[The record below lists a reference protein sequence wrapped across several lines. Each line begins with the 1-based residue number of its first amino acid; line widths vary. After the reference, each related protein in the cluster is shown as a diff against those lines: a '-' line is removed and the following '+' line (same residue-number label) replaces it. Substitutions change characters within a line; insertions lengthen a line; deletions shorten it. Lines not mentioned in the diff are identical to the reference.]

1 MGPGILTGFQKS
13 WQVRT
18 ERPVSYDIVC
28 RHDLFHPDNDALLV
42 TRDDRGGQRR
52 FVVVDSQIMAHYG
65 DAIEN
70 YFQANDINACIHP
83 FEAGEYNKS
92 VSQYLAVL
100 EGLDAFPINRRNEPI
115 IAIGGGVVTDL
126 VGFVASSWRR
136 GVPHINVPTTLMGYV
151 DAAIG
156 VKTGINFQQHK
167 NRLGSFSPPER
178 VLLDH
183 TFFQTL
189 PHRHLL
195 NGVGEI
201 LKLAIVKEPELFATL
216 ELYGSDCINAQF
228 QDKTSWEILSTAVES
243 MLAEL
248 VPNLFET
255 ELARVVD
262 FGHTFST
269 ALEMQDNL
277 DLLHGEAV
285 VIDMLLSSI
294 IAWQRSLLSRN
305 DLERIFSLVLA
316 LQLPLSSEGLAPD
329 LLMRSLME
337 RQHHRNGVQRVPL
350 PMGIGSYCFVANIG
364 LEDVTRAVIFFKEWL
379 QDNYYGNEIQNHARI
394 FQYRP

>member
-1 MGPGILTGFQKS
+1 MEPSILTGFQKS

-28 RHDLFHPDNDALLV
+28 SHDLFHPDNDALLV
-42 TRDDRGGQRR
+42 TGDDRGGHRR

-65 DAIEN
+65 DAIGN
-70 YFQANDINACIHP
+70 YFDANNINACIHT
-83 FEAGEYNKS
+83 FDAGEGNKS
-92 VSQYLAVL
+92 VEQYLKVL
-100 EGLDAFPINRRNEPI
+100 EGLEKFPINRRNEPI

-136 GVPHINVPTTLMGYV
+136 GIPHINVPTTLMGYV

-167 NRLGSFSPPER
+167 NRLGSFSAPER

-201 LKLAIVKEPELFATL
+201 LKLAIIKEPDLFATL
-216 ELYGSDCINAQF
+216 EQHGHDSIAAQF
-228 QDKTSWEILSTAVES
+228 QDRASWEILNTSVES

-269 ALEMQDNL
+269 ALEMQEDL

-285 VIDMLLSSI
+285 VIDMLLSCI
-294 IAWQRSLLSRN
+294 IAWQRSLLSEQ
-305 DLERIFSLVLA
+305 DLDRIFSLVLA
-316 LQLPLSSEGLAPD
+316 LKLRLSSAGLNPA
-329 LLMRSLME
+329 LLMQSLEE
-337 RQHHRNGVQRVPL
+337 RQHHRNGLQRVPL
-350 PMGIGSYCFVANIG
+350 PMGIGSYCFVANIA
-364 LEDVTRAVIFFKEWL
+364 LEDVTRAVTFYKGWL
-379 QDNYYGNEIQNHARI
+379 QDSYSSEVA
-394 FQYRP
+394 

>member
-1 MGPGILTGFQKS
+1 LTGFQKT

-28 RHDLFHPDNDALLV
+28 RHDLFHPDNDALLA
-42 TRDDRGGQRR
+42 TQDDRGGNRR
-52 FVVVDSQIMAHYG
+52 FVVVDSQILVHYG

-70 YFQANDINACIHP
+70 YFRANNIEACIHP
-83 FEAGEYNKS
+83 FDAGENNKS
-92 VSQYLAVL
+92 IDQYLAVL
-100 EGLDAFPINRRNEPI
+100 DGLEAFPINRRNEPI

-156 VKTGINFQQHK
+156 VKTGINFKQHK
-167 NRLGSFSPPER
+167 NRLGSFSSPER

-201 LKLAIVKEPELFATL
+201 LKLAIVKEPDLFTTL
-216 ELYGSDCINAQF
+216 EQHGSACIDAQF
-228 QDKTSWEILSTAVES
+228 QDSTSWKILSVSVES
-243 MLAEL
+243 MLDEL
-248 VPNLFET
+248 IPNLFET

-269 ALEMQDNL
+269 ALEMQDDLN
-277 DLLHGEAV
+277 LLHGEAV
-285 VIDMLLSSI
+285 VIDMLLSCI
-294 IAWQRSLLSRN
+294 IAWQRSLLSRE
-305 DLERIFSLVLA
+305 DLDRIFALVLT
-316 LQLPLSSEGLAPD
+316 LKLRLSSRGLHPD
-329 LLMRSLME
+329 LLMQSLTE

-364 LEDVTRAVIFFKEWL
+364 LEDVSRAVIFFKEWL
-379 QDNYYGNEIQNHARI
+379 QNNYQEDEI
-394 FQYRP
+394 

>member
-1 MGPGILTGFQKS
+1 
-13 WQVRT
+13 
-18 ERPVSYDIVC
+18 
-28 RHDLFHPDNDALLV
+28 
-42 TRDDRGGQRR
+42 
-52 FVVVDSQIMAHYG
+52 VVVDSQIMVHYG

-70 YFQANDINACIHP
+70 YFQANNIDACIHP
-83 FEAGEYNKS
+83 FEAGECNKS
-92 VSQYLAVL
+92 VSQYLSVL

-156 VKTGINFQQHK
+156 VKTGINFRQHK
-167 NRLGSFSPPER
+167 NRLGSFSSPER

-189 PHRHLL
+189 PCRHLL

-201 LKLAIVKEPELFATL
+201 LKLAIVKEPDMFATL
-216 ELYGSDCINAQF
+216 ETHGSECIDAQF
-228 QDKTSWEILSTAVES
+228 QNEIGWDILSKSVDS
-243 MLAEL
+243 MLTEL
-248 VPNLFET
+248 IPNLFET

-285 VIDMLLSSI
+285 VIDMMLSSI
-294 IAWQRSLLSRN
+294 IAWQRSLLSRS
-305 DLERIFSLVLA
+305 DLDRIFSLVLT
-316 LQLPLSSEGLAPD
+316 LKLPLSSEGLQPE
-329 LLMRSLME
+329 LLMEALVE
-337 RQHHRNGVQRVPL
+337 RQHHRNGAQRGPL
-350 PMGIGSYCFVANIG
+350 PMGIGSYCFAANIN
-364 LEDVTRAVIFFKEWL
+364 LDDITRSVSFFKQWL
-379 QDNYYGNEIQNHARI
+379 QDNYHENENEKGAGNPNHGRI
-394 FQYRP
+394 YQCRP

>member
-1 MGPGILTGFQKS
+1 MNAFQKT

-18 ERPVSYDIVC
+18 ERPVNYDIIC
-28 RHDLFHPDNDALLV
+28 RHDLFHPDNDALLL
-42 TRDDRGGQRR
+42 TQDDRGGQRR
-52 FVVVDSQIMAHYG
+52 FVVVDSQILQHYG
-65 DAIEN
+65 DAIAH
-70 YFQANDINACIHP
+70 YFQANNIEACIHS
-83 FEAGEYNKS
+83 FEAGENNKS
-92 VSQYLAVL
+92 VDKYLSVL
-100 EGLDAFPINRRNEPI
+100 DALDAFPINRRNEPI

-156 VKTGINFQQHK
+156 VKTGINFKQHK
-167 NRLGSFSPPER
+167 NRLGSFSHPER

-183 TFFQTL
+183 SFFQTL

-216 ELYGSDCINAQF
+216 EQHGSECISRKF
-228 QDKTSWEILSTAVES
+228 QDSVSWDILSVSVES

-248 VPNLFET
+248 TPNLFET

-269 ALEMQDNL
+269 ALEMQGDL

-285 VIDMLLSSI
+285 VIDMLLSCI
-294 IAWQRSLLSRN
+294 IAWRRTLLSEE
-305 DLERIFSLVLA
+305 DLQRIFALVLK
-316 LQLPLSSEGLAPD
+316 LKLRLSPKGLHPD
-329 LLMRSLME
+329 LLMQSLIE

-350 PMGIGSYCFVANIG
+350 PMGIGSYCFVANIDLG
-364 LEDVTRAVIFFKEWL
+364 DVTQAVTFFKDWL
-379 QDNYYGNEIQNHARI
+379 QANYQEDGK
-394 FQYRP
+394 

>member
-1 MGPGILTGFQKS
+1 MTGFQKT
-13 WQVRT
+13 WQIRT
-18 ERPVSYDIVC
+18 ERPISYDIVC

-42 TRDDRGGQRR
+42 THDNKGGSRR
-52 FVVVDSQIMAHYG
+52 FVVVDSQILVHYG
-65 DAIEN
+65 EAIEH
-70 YFQANDINACIHP
+70 YFKANNIEACIHA
-83 FEAGEYNKS
+83 FHAGENNKS
-92 VSQYLAVL
+92 VDQYLEVL
-100 EGLDAFPINRRNEPI
+100 DGLDAFPINRRNEPI

-156 VKTGINFQQHK
+156 VKTGINYKDHK
-167 NRLGSFSPPER
+167 NRLGSFSSPER

-189 PHRHLL
+189 PRRHLL

-201 LKLAIVKEPELFATL
+201 LKLAIIKEPGLFSIL
-216 ELYGSDCINAQF
+216 EQHGNNCIAAQF
-228 QDKTSWEILSTAVES
+228 QDSTSWEILSMSVDS

-248 VPNLFET
+248 IPNLFET

-269 ALEMQDNL
+269 ALEMQSDL

-294 IAWQRSLLSRN
+294 IAWQRSLL
-305 DLERIFSLVLA
+305 DKEDMERIFSLVLT
-316 LQLPLSSEGLAPD
+316 LKLRLSSQGLHPD
-329 LLMRSLME
+329 LLMQALVE

-364 LEDVTRAVIFFKEWL
+364 LEDITRAVAFYKTWL
-379 QDNYYGNEIQNHARI
+379 QENYSHQGCENHE
-394 FQYRP
+394 

>member
-1 MGPGILTGFQKS
+1 VEPGILSGFQKT

-18 ERPVSYDIVC
+18 ERPVNYDIVC
-28 RHDLFHPDNDALLV
+28 RHDLFHPDNDALLD
-42 TRDDRGGQRR
+42 TQDNRGGDRR
-52 FVVVDSQIMAHYG
+52 FVVVDTEILAHYG
-65 DAIEN
+65 DKIEN
-70 YFQANDINACIHP
+70 YFRANNIEACIHP
-83 FEAGEYNKS
+83 FDAGENNKS
-92 VSQYLAVL
+92 VDQYLAVL

-156 VKTGINFQQHK
+156 VKTGINFKHHK

-178 VLLDH
+178 VFLDH

-189 PHRHLL
+189 PRRHLL

-201 LKLAIVKEPELFATL
+201 LKLAIIKEPDLFATL
-216 ELYGSDCINAQF
+216 EEFGSDCINAKF
-228 QDKTSWEILSTAVES
+228 QDSTSWEILSVSVES

-248 VPNLFET
+248 IPNLFET

-269 ALEMQDNL
+269 ALEMQDDV

-294 IAWQRSLLSRN
+294 IAWQRSLLNRESL
-305 DLERIFSLVLA
+305 DRIFALSLSLN
-316 LQLPLSSEGLAPD
+316 LRLSSKGLDPG
-329 LLMRSLME
+329 LLMQSLSE

-364 LEDVTRAVIFFKEWL
+364 LEDVTQAVLFFKEWL
-379 QDNYYGNEIQNHARI
+379 RDNYHAKES
-394 FQYRP
+394 

>member
-1 MGPGILTGFQKS
+1 MTGFQKT

-18 ERPVSYDIVC
+18 ERPISYDIVC
-28 RHDLFHPDNDALLV
+28 RHDLFHPDNDALLA
-42 TRDDRGGQRR
+42 TQDNKGGHRR
-52 FVVVDSQIMAHYG
+52 FVVVDSQILEHYG

-70 YFQANDINACIHP
+70 YFQANNIDACIHA
-83 FEAGEYNKS
+83 FDAGEHNKS
-92 VSQYLAVL
+92 IDQFMAVL
-100 EGLDAFPINRRNEPI
+100 EGLEAFPINRRNEPI

-156 VKTGINFQQHK
+156 VKTGINFKQHK
-167 NRLGSFSPPER
+167 NRLGSFSSPER

-189 PHRHLL
+189 PRRHLL

-201 LKLAIVKEPELFATL
+201 LKLAIVKEPDLFSTL
-216 ELYGSDCINAQF
+216 EQYGSDCIDAQF
-228 QDKTSWEILSTAVES
+228 QDSISWEILSVSVDS

-248 VPNLFET
+248 IPNLFET

-269 ALEMQDNL
+269 ALEMQDGL

-285 VIDMLLSSI
+285 VIDILISSI
-294 IAWQRSLLSRN
+294 IAWQRSLLSRE
-305 DLERIFSLVLA
+305 DLDRIFSLVLT
-316 LQLPLSSEGLAPD
+316 LKLRLSSQGLHPD
-329 LLMRSLME
+329 LLMQALIE

-350 PMGIGSYCFVANIG
+350 PMGIGSYCFVANID
-364 LEDVTRAVIFFKEWL
+364 LDDITNAVTLFKEWL
-379 QDNYYGNEIQNHARI
+379 RDNYHEDGR
-394 FQYRP
+394 

>member
-1 MGPGILTGFQKS
+1 MEPGILTGFQKL

-18 ERPVSYDIVC
+18 ERPVSYDIIC
-28 RHDLFHPDNDALLV
+28 SHDLFHPDNDALLV
-42 TRDDRGGQRR
+42 AGDDRGGQRR
-52 FVVVDSQIMAHYG
+52 FVVVDSQILLHYG

-70 YFQANDINACIHP
+70 YFQANNIDARIHS
-83 FEAGEYNKS
+83 FEAGEHNKS

-100 EGLDAFPINRRNEPI
+100 ESLDAFPINRRNEPI

-156 VKTGINFQQHK
+156 VKTGINFKQHK
-167 NRLGSFSPPER
+167 NRLGSFSSPER

-201 LKLAIVKEPELFATL
+201 LKLAIVKEPDLFSTL
-216 ELYGSDCINAQF
+216 ELHGSDCISAQF
-228 QDKTSWEILSTAVES
+228 QDKTSWEILSTSVES

-294 IAWQRSLLSRN
+294 IAWQRSLLSRS
-305 DLERIFSLVLA
+305 DLDRIFSLVLT
-316 LQLPLSSEGLAPD
+316 LKLPLSSEGLQPD
-329 LLMRSLME
+329 LLMQSLME

-350 PMGIGSYCFVANIG
+350 PMGIGSYCFAANIG
-364 LEDVTRAVIFFKEWL
+364 LEDVTRAVIFFKGWL
-379 QDNYYGNEIQNHARI
+379 QDNYYGDGIQNHERI
-394 FQYRP
+394 FQRRR

>member
-28 RHDLFHPDNDALLV
+28 SHDLFHPDNDALLV
-42 TRDDRGGQRR
+42 TRDERGGRRR
-52 FVVVDSQIMAHYG
+52 FVVVDSQILLHYG

-70 YFQANDINACIHP
+70 YFQANNIDARIHP

-156 VKTGINFQQHK
+156 VKTGINFKQHK

-201 LKLAIVKEPELFATL
+201 LKLAIVKEPDLFSTL
-216 ELYGSDCINAQF
+216 ELHGEACISAQF
-228 QDKTSWEILSTAVES
+228 QDKTSWGILSTSVES

-294 IAWQRSLLSRN
+294 IAWQRSLLSRS
-305 DLERIFSLVLA
+305 DLDRIFSLVLT
-316 LQLPLSSEGLAPD
+316 LKLRLSSEGLQPD
-329 LLMRSLME
+329 LLMQSLLE

-364 LEDVTRAVIFFKEWL
+364 LEDVTRAVTFFKEWL
-379 QDNYYGNEIQNHARI
+379 KDNYYGDGIQNHERI
-394 FQYRP
+394 FQRRR

>member
-1 MGPGILTGFQKS
+1 MEAGILTGFQKS

-28 RHDLFHPDNDALLV
+28 SHDLFHPDNDALLV

-52 FVVVDSQIMAHYG
+52 FVVVDSQILLHYG

-70 YFQANDINACIHP
+70 YFQANNIDACIHP
-83 FEAGEYNKS
+83 FEAGEHNKS

-136 GVPHINVPTTLMGYV
+136 GVPQINVPTTLMGYV

-156 VKTGINFQQHK
+156 VKTGINFKQHK

-201 LKLAIVKEPELFATL
+201 LKLAIVKEPDLFSTL
-216 ELYGSDCINAQF
+216 ELHGEACIRAQF
-228 QDKTSWEILSTAVES
+228 QDKTSWGILSTSVES

-248 VPNLFET
+248 VPNLFEF

-294 IAWQRSLLSRN
+294 IAWQRSLLSRS
-305 DLERIFSLVLA
+305 DLDRIFSLVLT
-316 LQLPLSSEGLAPD
+316 LKLRLSSEGLQPD
-329 LLMRSLME
+329 LLMQSLLE

-364 LEDVTRAVIFFKEWL
+364 LEDVTRAVTFFKEWL
-379 QDNYYGNEIQNHARI
+379 KDNYYGDGIQNHERI
-394 FQYRP
+394 FQCRR

>member
-1 MGPGILTGFQKS
+1 VEPGILSGFQKT

-42 TRDDRGGQRR
+42 TQDNRGGNRR
-52 FVVVDSQIMAHYG
+52 FVVVDSQILVLYG

-70 YFQANDINACIHP
+70 YFSANNIDACIHS
-83 FEAGEYNKS
+83 FEAGESNKS
-92 VSQYLAVL
+92 IEQYLAVL
-100 EGLDAFPINRRNEPI
+100 DALDSFPINRRNEPI

-156 VKTGINFQQHK
+156 VKTGINFKHHK
-167 NRLGSFSPPER
+167 NRLGSFSAPER

-189 PHRHLL
+189 PRRHLL

-201 LKLAIVKEPELFATL
+201 LKLAIVKEPDLFSAL
-216 ELYGSDCINAQF
+216 EQHGSSCIEAKF
-228 QDKTSWEILSTAVES
+228 QDNTSWEILSVSVES

-269 ALEMQDNL
+269 ALEMQSGL

-285 VIDMLLSSI
+285 VIDMMLSSI
-294 IAWQRSLLSRN
+294 IAWQRSLLSRH
-305 DLERIFSLVLA
+305 DLDRIFSLVLT
-316 LQLPLSSEGLAPD
+316 LELRLSSQGLDPE
-329 LLMRSLME
+329 LLVQALIE

-364 LEDVTRAVIFFKEWL
+364 LDDVALAVNFFKEWL
-379 QDNYYGNEIQNHARI
+379 QENYHRDGT
-394 FQYRP
+394 

>member
-1 MGPGILTGFQKS
+1 MGPGVLTGFQKS

-28 RHDLFHPDNDALLV
+28 SHDLFHPDNDALLV
-42 TRDDRGGQRR
+42 TKDERGGQRR
-52 FVVVDSQIMAHYG
+52 FVVVDSQILVNYG

-70 YFQANDINACIHP
+70 YFLANNIDACIHS
-83 FEAGEYNKS
+83 FDAGETNKS

-151 DAAIG
+151 DASIG
-156 VKTGINFQQHK
+156 IKTGINFKQHK
-167 NRLGSFSPPER
+167 NRLGSFSSPER

-183 TFFQTL
+183 TFLKTL

-201 LKLAIVKEPELFATL
+201 LKLAIIKEPELFSTL
-216 ELYGSDCINAQF
+216 ELCGSSCIKTQF
-228 QDKTSWEILSTAVES
+228 QDKAGWEILSVSVES

-269 ALEMQDNL
+269 ALEMHDDL

-285 VIDMLLSSI
+285 VVDMLLSCI
-294 IAWQRSLLSRN
+294 IAWQRSLLSRD
-305 DLERIFSLVLA
+305 DLDRIFSLVLT
-316 LQLPLSSEGLAPD
+316 LKLCPLGEGLDPG
-329 LLMRSLME
+329 LLMQSLTE

-350 PMGIGSYCFVANIG
+350 PMGIGSHCFVGNIG
-364 LEDVTRAVIFFKEWL
+364 LEDVSRAVKFYKEWL
-379 QDNYYGNEIQNHARI
+379 KSNYSADEN
-394 FQYRP
+394 

>member
-1 MGPGILTGFQKS
+1 MTGFQKT

-28 RHDLFHPDNDALLV
+28 RHDLFHPDNDALLA
-42 TRDDRGGQRR
+42 TQDDRGGHRR
-52 FVVVDSQIMAHYG
+52 FVVVDSQIMVHYG
-65 DAIEN
+65 DAIKH
-70 YFQANDINACIHP
+70 YFRANNIEAHIHP
-83 FEAGEYNKS
+83 FDGGENNKS
-92 VSQYLAVL
+92 VDQYLSVL

-156 VKTGINFQQHK
+156 VKTGINFKHHK
-167 NRLGSFSPPER
+167 NRVGSFSPPER

-183 TFFQTL
+183 SFFQTL

-201 LKLAIVKEPELFATL
+201 LKLAIVKEPDLFATL
-216 ELYGSDCINAQF
+216 ERHGGQCIDAQF
-228 QDKTSWEILSTAVES
+228 QDSTSWEVLSVSVES

-248 VPNLFET
+248 TPNLFET

-269 ALEMQDNL
+269 ALEMQDDL

-285 VIDMLLSSI
+285 VIDMMLSSI
-294 IAWQRSLLSRN
+294 IAWQRSLLSRK
-305 DLERIFSLVLA
+305 DLERIFSLVLT
-316 LQLPLSSEGLAPD
+316 LKLRLSSRGLHPE
-329 LLMRSLME
+329 LLMQSLIE

-364 LEDVTRAVIFFKEWL
+364 LEDVTLAVEYFKEWL
-379 QDNYYGNEIQNHARI
+379 QGNYHEGGN
-394 FQYRP
+394 

>member
-1 MGPGILTGFQKS
+1 MTGFQKT

-42 TRDDRGGQRR
+42 TRDDQGGHRR
-52 FVVVDSQIMAHYG
+52 FVVVDSQILVHYG

-70 YFQANDINACIHP
+70 YFRANNIEACIHP
-83 FEAGEYNKS
+83 FDAGESNKS
-92 VSQYLAVL
+92 VDQYLAVL

-126 VGFVASSWRR
+126 VGYVASSWRR

-156 VKTGINFQQHK
+156 VKTGINFKHHK

-183 TFFQTL
+183 SFFQTL

-201 LKLAIVKEPELFATL
+201 LKLAIVKEPDLFTTL
-216 ELYGSDCINAQF
+216 EQHGRECIDAQF
-228 QDKTSWEILSTAVES
+228 QDSTSWEVLSVSVES

-248 VPNLFET
+248 IPNLFET

-269 ALEMQDNL
+269 ALEMQDDL

-285 VIDMLLSSI
+285 VIDMLLSSV
-294 IAWQRSLLSRN
+294 IAWQRSLLSLE
-305 DLERIFSLVLA
+305 DLERIFSLVLT
-316 LQLPLSSEGLAPD
+316 LKLRLSSRGLHPE
-329 LLMRSLME
+329 LLMQSLIE

-364 LEDVTRAVIFFKEWL
+364 LDDITRAVEYFKEWL
-379 QDNYYGNEIQNHARI
+379 QGNYHEDGN
-394 FQYRP
+394 

>member
-1 MGPGILTGFQKS
+1 MTGFQKT

-28 RHDLFHPDNDALLV
+28 RHDLFHPDNDALLATV
-42 TRDDRGGQRR
+42 DNSGGPRR
-52 FVVVDSQIMAHYG
+52 FVVVDSHILEDYG

-70 YFQANDINACIHP
+70 YFKANNIDAFIHR
-83 FEAGEYNKS
+83 FDAGESNKS
-92 VSQYLAVL
+92 IDQYLAVL
-100 EGLDAFPINRRNEPI
+100 EALDTFPINRRNEPI

-156 VKTGINFQQHK
+156 VKTGINFKQHK
-167 NRLGSFSPPER
+167 NRLGSFSSPER

-195 NGVGEI
+195 NGMGEI
-201 LKLAIVKEPELFATL
+201 LKLAIVKEPDLFSTL
-216 ELYGSDCINAQF
+216 ERHGNACIEAQF
-228 QDKTSWEILSTAVES
+228 QDTTSWEILSVSVES
-243 MLAEL
+243 MLEEL
-248 VPNLFET
+248 IPNLFET

-269 ALEMQDNL
+269 ALEMQEHL
-277 DLLHGEAV
+277 GMLHGEAV
-285 VIDMLLSSI
+285 VIDMLLSCI
-294 IAWQRSLLSRN
+294 IAWQRSLLTQE
-305 DLERIFSLVLA
+305 DLQRIFSLVLT
-316 LQLPLSSEGLAPD
+316 LKLRLTSEGLHPD
-329 LLMRSLME
+329 LLMQALIE

-350 PMGIGSYCFVANIG
+350 PMGIGSYCFVANID
-364 LEDVTRAVIFFKEWL
+364 LDDVTAAVTFFKAWL
-379 QDNYYGNEIQNHARI
+379 RDNYTEDGIKNDE
-394 FQYRP
+394 